1 MRKRRSSAIKRICA
15 VALLVS
21 VVFAFAGCS
30 EQIEEPQT
38 EKKIVFTDGLGRE
51 VKLEKR
57 PERVAALLGSF
68 AEVWTLSGGTLCAAA
83 EDAWS
88 DFGLDLGDAVNIGGV
103 HSPSVEKLLSA
114 DPDFV
119 LAGAY
124 SASNTDMKDTL
135 EQAGIAVAY
144 FDVTCFED
152 YLSMLGL
159 CTDITGRKDLYE
171 KNGTEIGER
180 IDAVKNRLAAADIP
194 ESERSVLFLRATSG
208 SVKVKGSEGTVL
220 GEMLRDLGFVNI
232 ADSDNTLLENLNAES
247 VIHRNP
253 YRIFAVTMG
262 DDTVKATENLNKLL
276 EENPAWGSLDAV
288 ADGRVY
294 VMDKKLFGTKPNARW
309 ADAYEQLAEILLDK
323 TE

>member
-1 MRKRRSSAIKRICA
+1 MRIGIYGGTFNPIHTAHVHLVREFIKRLSLDRVILIPTGTPPHKA
-15 VALLVS
+15 THQLAS
-21 VVFAFAGCS
+21 GADR
-30 EQIEEPQT
+30 IEM
-38 EKKIVFTDGLGRE
+38 
-51 VKLEKR
+51 
-57 PERVAALLGSF
+57 
-68 AEVWTLSGGTLCAAA
+68 C
-83 EDAWS
+83 
-88 DFGLDLGDAVNIGGV
+88 
-103 HSPSVEKLLSA
+103 
-114 DPDFV
+114 
-119 LAGAY
+119 
-124 SASNTDMKDTL
+124 
-135 EQAGIAVAY
+135 
-144 FDVTCFED
+144 
-152 YLSMLGL
+152 
-159 CTDITGRKDLYE
+159 
-171 KNGTEIGER
+171 
-180 IDAVKNRLAAADIP
+180 RLAAADIP

-247 VIHRNP
+247 VIRRNP